1 MSVSPWANH
10 ALELLR
16 LPAYYFRSCVST
28 SPSVEVSYAPK
39 LAVSYS
45 LANSGVLPPATFAVL
60 ERHFQALDLGRRY
73 AKQASTTVA
82 LLLRRFRTPLSLGL
96 GPRRLLRRLQQMAA
110 DRAMQC
116 PPNHWE
122 VALLQR
128 LAASSDFTT
137 YVFS

>member
-1 MSVSPWANH
+1 
-10 ALELLR
+10 